1 MIEILNKIKGNIQGA
16 KGFSIFLS
24 LLIMSIAATIA
35 FSVFEIFYLQ
45 ILMTSNIKDSQTAF
59 YAADSGLEC
68 IYYWDIKEEAIDAGL
83 PITCVNSTKT
93 LNLPTND
100 DFKLYFSDG
109 SCATI
114 KVIFTNPE
122 PDTKSIQSYGRNKYG
137 GADCDNSY
145 PRRVERGIQNDY

>member
-1 MIEILNKIKGNIQGA
+1 MIKILNKIKSSIQNA

-68 IYYWDIKEEAIDAGL
+68 IYYWDIKKDEIDIGN
-83 PITCVNSTKT
+83 PITCANSTKI
-93 LNLPTND
+93 LDLPAS

-109 SCATI
+109 SCTTI
-114 KVIFTNPE
+114 KINFANPL
-122 PDTKSIQSYGRNKYG
+122 PDPKSIQSYGRNKYG
-137 GADCDNSY
+137 GADCNNSY